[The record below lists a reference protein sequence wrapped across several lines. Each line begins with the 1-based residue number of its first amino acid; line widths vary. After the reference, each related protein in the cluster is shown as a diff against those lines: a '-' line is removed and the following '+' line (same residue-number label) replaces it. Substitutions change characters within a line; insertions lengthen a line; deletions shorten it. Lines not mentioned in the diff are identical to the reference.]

1 MESEKMELRLINP
14 NESGFLQHIEWN
26 SEEIRKQVQMMMSAY
41 TDVVYTEDTMK
52 AAKDD
57 RATLNKFKKVI
68 EDRRKEVKKKCME
81 PYEQFEKEVKEITA
95 LIDKPI
101 GMIDSQIKEYEE
113 KQKAEKKSQIQAAYD
128 ESIGDFGNDL
138 PFERVFDTRYL
149 NATFSLSKAM
159 SEVIEKIEKFKT
171 DIATIDSLDS
181 KHKLNVR
188 DVYVRTLDL
197 SQAMAEDRRLR
208 ELEERLKADR
218 KAKEEAERKRQEAEA
233 AKRQEA
239 EAAKRE
245 EAERQRAEAER
256 VAAEQKAAKAQPE
269 SEPEQM
275 TQPVS
280 EMGRAIASIEHQAF
294 VQAVQAETEE
304 KQEAPAQVPEK
315 QSEPEAEVKRYK
327 ATFWCKGT
335 LEQIKA
341 LGDYMRANNI
351 EFGKVA
357 K

>member
-14 NESGFLQHIEWN
+14 NESGFLQRIEWN

-113 KQKAEKKSQIQAAYD
+113 KLKAEKKAQIQAAYD
-128 ESIGDFGNDL
+128 ESIGDFGSDL
-138 PFERVFDTRYL
+138 PFERVFDTKYL

-159 SEVIEKIEKFKT
+159 SDVIEKIEKFKT

-197 SQAMAEDRRLR
+197 SQAMAEDGRLR
-208 ELEERLKADR
+208 ELEERLEADR
-218 KAKEEAERKRQEAEA
+218 RAKEEAERKRQEAEA
-233 AKRQEA
+233 AKR
-239 EAAKRE
+239 E
-245 EAERQRAEAER
+245 EAERRRAEAER
-256 VAAEQKAAKAQPE
+256 IAAEQKAAPEAQP
-269 SEPEQM
+269 EPEQM

-280 EMGRAIASIEHQAF
+280 GIGKAIAGIEHQAF
-294 VQAVQAETEE
+294 TQATQEVQP
-304 KQEAPAQVPEK
+304 EAPAPVPEK
-315 QSEPEAEVKRYK
+315 EPEPEVEVKRYK

>member
-1 MESEKMELRLINP
+1 MKSEKMELRLINP

-26 SEEIRKQVQMMMSAY
+26 SEEIRKQVQMMMFAY

-52 AAKDD
+52 VAKDD

-128 ESIGDFGNDL
+128 ESIGEFGNDL

-208 ELEERLKADR
+208 ELEERLEADR
-218 KAKEEAERKRQEAEA
+218 KAKEEAERKA
-233 AKRQEA
+233 A
-239 EAAKRE
+239 
-245 EAERQRAEAER
+245 
-256 VAAEQKAAKAQPE
+256 AQSE

-280 EMGRAIASIEHQAF
+280 EMGRAIAGIGLQVFA
-294 VQAVQAETEE
+294 QAVKAAPEE

>member
-101 GMIDSQIKEYEE
+101 VMIDSQIKEYEE
-113 KQKAEKKSQIQAAYD
+113 KQKAEKKAQIQAAYD

-208 ELEERLKADR
+208 ELEERLEADR
-218 KAKEEAERKRQEAEA
+218 RAKEEAER
-233 AKRQEA
+233 KRQEA

-256 VAAEQKAAKAQPE
+256 IAAEQKKQWQ
-269 SEPEQM
+269 EPVLEEQ
-275 TQPVS
+275 TQLVS
-280 EMGRAIASIEHQAF
+280 EIGKTISGIEHQAF
-294 VQAVQAETEE
+294 AQAVQNEQPAQPVTPAPEKEPETE
-304 KQEAPAQVPEK
+304 V
-315 QSEPEAEVKRYK
+315 EVKRYK
-327 ATFWCKGT
+327 ATLWCKGT

>member
-1 MESEKMELRLINP
+1 MEAEKMELRLINP
-14 NESGFLQHIEWN
+14 NENGFLQHIEWN
-26 SEEIRKQVQMMMSAY
+26 AEEIRKQVSVMMSAY
-41 TDVVYTEDTMK
+41 IDVVYTEDTMK
-52 AAKDD
+52 SAKDD

-101 GMIDSQIKEYEE
+101 SMIDSQIKDYEE
-113 KQKAEKKSQIQAAYD
+113 NQKAEKKVQIKAVYD
-128 ESIGDFGNDL
+128 ESIGDFGADL

-171 DIATIDSLDS
+171 DLVTINNLNS

-197 SQAMAEDRRLR
+197 SQAMTEDRRLR
-208 ELEERLKADR
+208 ELEERLEADR
-218 KAKEEAERKRQEAEA
+218 RTKEEAERKRQEAEA
-233 AKRQEA
+233 V
-239 EAAKRE
+239 KRE
-245 EAERQRAEAER
+245 EAERQRVEAAKREAER
-256 VAAEQKAAKAQPE
+256 KAQQEQETEAEQPIQL
-269 SEPEQM
+269 
-275 TQPVS
+275 VS
-280 EMGRAIASIEHQAF
+280 EMGKAIFSIEHQAF
-294 VQAVQAETEE
+294 TQATQSQEVETPTLVKEL
-304 KQEAPAQVPEK
+304 
-315 QSEPEAEVKRYK
+315 EPEAEVKRYK

-341 LGDYMRANNI
+341 LGDYMRTNNI
-351 EFGKVA
+351 EFGKMA

>member
-113 KQKAEKKSQIQAAYD
+113 RQKAEKKSQIQAAYD

-208 ELEERLKADR
+208 ELEERLEADR
-218 KAKEEAERKRQEAEA
+218 
-233 AKRQEA
+233 KRQEA

-256 VAAEQKAAKAQPE
+256 IAAEQKAAAKAQPE

-294 VQAVQAETEE
+294 SQAVQATPEE
-304 KQEAPAQVPEK
+304 KQEAPAPVPKK
-315 QSEPEAEVKRYK
+315 QSEPEVEVKRYK

>member
-128 ESIGDFGNDL
+128 ESIGEFANDL

-208 ELEERLKADR
+208 ELEERLEADR
-218 KAKEEAERKRQEAEA
+218 KAKEEAERI
-233 AKRQEA
+233 
-239 EAAKRE
+239 
-245 EAERQRAEAER
+245 
-256 VAAEQKAAKAQPE
+256 AAEQKAAAKAQPE

-294 VQAVQAETEE
+294 SQAVQAAPEE

>member
-1 MESEKMELRLINP
+1 MGTEKMELKLINP
-14 NESGFLQHIEWN
+14 DESGFLQHIEWN
-26 SEEIRKQVQMMMSAY
+26 SEEIRKQVEMMMSAY

-52 AAKDD
+52 SAKDD

-101 GMIDSQIKEYEE
+101 SMIDSQIKDYEE
-113 KQKAEKKSQIQAAYD
+113 KQKAEKKAQIKAAYD
-128 ESIGDFGNDL
+128 ESIGDFEADL

-171 DIATIDSLDS
+171 DLATIDSLDS

-197 SQAMAEDRRLR
+197 SQAMSEDRRLR
-208 ELEERLKADR
+208 ELEERLEADR
-218 KAKEEAERKRQEAEA
+218 RAKEEAERKRQEAEA
-233 AKRQEA
+233 AKN
-239 EAAKRE
+239 E
-245 EAERQRAEAER
+245 EAERQRAEAAKREAER
-256 VAAEQKAAKAQPE
+256 KVQQEQEAKQEQP
-269 SEPEQM
+269 
-275 TQPVS
+275 S
-280 EMGRAIASIEHQAF
+280 EMGKAIASIEHQAF
-294 VQAVQAETEE
+294 AQAVQT
-304 KQEAPAQVPEK
+304 QEAEAPVPAK
-315 QSEPEAEVKRYK
+315 EPEPEVKRYK
-327 ATFWCKGT
+327 ATFWCKGS

>member
-26 SEEIRKQVQMMMSAY
+26 GEEIRKQVQMMMSAY

-81 PYEQFEKEVKEITA
+81 PYEQFEKEVKEITV

-208 ELEERLKADR
+208 ELEERLEADR
-218 KAKEEAERKRQEAEA
+218 RAKEEAERKRQEAEA
-233 AKRQEA
+233 AR
-239 EAAKRE
+239 RE

-256 VAAEQKAAKAQPE
+256 IAAEQKEQKQTLASATEE
-269 SEPEQM
+269 SSEAEQ

-280 EMGRAIASIEHQAF
+280 EMGKAIASIEHQAF
-294 VQAVQAETEE
+294 TQAVQNE
-304 KQEAPAQVPEK
+304 QPAQPVTPAAPEK
-315 QSEPEAEVKRYK
+315 EPEPAVDVKRYK

>member
-1 MESEKMELRLINP
+1 MEAEKMELRLINP

-26 SEEIRKQVQMMMSAY
+26 SEEIRKQVEMMMTAY

-52 AAKDD
+52 SAKDD

-101 GMIDSQIKEYEE
+101 GMIDSQIKEFEE
-113 KQKAEKKSQIQAAYD
+113 RQKAEKKVQIRAAYD
-128 ESIGDFGNDL
+128 EAIGDLGKDL
-138 PFERVFDTRYL
+138 PFERVFDSRYL

-159 SEVIEKIEKFKT
+159 AEVLEKIEKVKT
-171 DIATIDSLDS
+171 DLATIDGLDS

-188 DVYVRTLDL
+188 DVYMRTLDL

-208 ELEERLKADR
+208 ELEERLEADR

-233 AKRQEA
+233 AKH
-239 EAAKRE
+239 E
-245 EAERQRAEAER
+245 EAERQRVEAER
-256 VAAEQKAAKAQPE
+256 IAAEQKKA
-269 SEPEQM
+269 EPEPVQP

-280 EMGRAIASIEHQAF
+280 GMGKAISGIEHQAF
-294 VQAVQAETEE
+294 AQAT
-304 KQEAPAQVPEK
+304 QEAKPEATAPAPEK
-315 QSEPEAEVKRYK
+315 EPEPVAEVKRYK

>member
-101 GMIDSQIKEYEE
+101 VMIDSQIKEYEE
-113 KQKAEKKSQIQAAYD
+113 KQKAEKKAQIQAAYD

-208 ELEERLKADR
+208 ELEERLEADR
-218 KAKEEAERKRQEAEA
+218 RAKEEAER
-233 AKRQEA
+233 KRQEA

-256 VAAEQKAAKAQPE
+256 IALEKKQQSQTPAPTTEENSEVEQ
-269 SEPEQM
+269 S
-275 TQPVS
+275 QPVS
-280 EMGRAIASIEHQAF
+280 EMGRAIAGIEHQAF
-294 VQAVQAETEE
+294 AQAVHNEQ
-304 KQEAPAQVPEK
+304 PAQPVTPAPEK
-315 QSEPEAEVKRYK
+315 EPEPEVEVKRYK

>member
-1 MESEKMELRLINP
+1 MKSEKMELRLINP

-26 SEEIRKQVQMMMSAY
+26 SEEIRKQVQMMMFAY

-52 AAKDD
+52 VAKDD

-128 ESIGDFGNDL
+128 ESIGEFGNDL

-159 SEVIEKIEKFKT
+159 SDVIEKIEKFKT

-208 ELEERLKADR
+208 ELEERLEADR
-218 KAKEEAERKRQEAEA
+218 KAKEEAERKA
-233 AKRQEA
+233 A
-239 EAAKRE
+239 
-245 EAERQRAEAER
+245 
-256 VAAEQKAAKAQPE
+256 AQSE

-280 EMGRAIASIEHQAF
+280 EMGRAIAGIGLQVFA
-294 VQAVQAETEE
+294 QAVKAAPEE

>member
-14 NESGFLQHIEWN
+14 NESEFLQHIEWN

-113 KQKAEKKSQIQAAYD
+113 KQKTEKKSQIQAAYD

-138 PFERVFDTRYL
+138 PFERIFDTRYL

-208 ELEERLKADR
+208 ELEERLEADR
-218 KAKEEAERKRQEAEA
+218 KAKEEAER
-233 AKRQEA
+233 KRQEA

-256 VAAEQKAAKAQPE
+256 IAAEQKAAKAQPE

-294 VQAVQAETEE
+294 AQAVQAATEE

>member
-1 MESEKMELRLINP
+1 M
-14 NESGFLQHIEWN
+14 
-26 SEEIRKQVQMMMSAY
+26 
-41 TDVVYTEDTMK
+41 
-52 AAKDD
+52 
-57 RATLNKFKKVI
+57 
-68 EDRRKEVKKKCME
+68 
-81 PYEQFEKEVKEITA
+81 
-95 LIDKPI
+95 
-101 GMIDSQIKEYEE
+101 
-113 KQKAEKKSQIQAAYD
+113 
-128 ESIGDFGNDL
+128 NDL

-208 ELEERLKADR
+208 ELEERLEADR

-233 AKRQEA
+233 AR
-239 EAAKRE
+239 RE

-256 VAAEQKAAKAQPE
+256 IAAEQKAAAKAQPE

-294 VQAVQAETEE
+294 SQAVQAAPEE
-304 KQEAPAQVPEK
+304 LSLIHI
-315 QSEPEAEVKRYK
+315 SEPTRPY
-327 ATFWCKGT
+327 
-335 LEQIKA
+335 
-341 LGDYMRANNI
+341 
-351 EFGKVA
+351 
-357 K
+357 

>member
-14 NESGFLQHIEWN
+14 NESGFLRHIEWN
-26 SEEIRKQVQMMMSAY
+26 NEEIRQKVQMMMSAY
-41 TDVVYTEDTMK
+41 TDVVYTDDTMK

-68 EDRRKEVKKKCME
+68 EDRRKEVKKMCME
-81 PYEQFEKEVKEITA
+81 PYEQFEKEVKEIVA

-113 KQKAEKKSQIQAAYD
+113 KQKAEKKAQIQAAYD
-128 ESIGDFGNDL
+128 ESIGDFKADL

-159 SEVIEKIEKFKT
+159 SEIIEKIEKFKT

-208 ELEERLKADR
+208 ELEERLEADR
-218 KAKEEAERKRQEAEA
+218 RAKEEAER
-233 AKRQEA
+233 KRQEA

-256 VAAEQKAAKAQPE
+256 IAAEQKAAAKAQPE

-294 VQAVQAETEE
+294 SQAVQAAPEA

>member
-68 EDRRKEVKKKCME
+68 EDRRKDARYGAGLHRGDRRKEVKKKCME

-149 NATFSLSKAM
+149 NATFSLCQR
-159 SEVIEKIEKFKT
+159 
-171 DIATIDSLDS
+171 SLRKS
-181 KHKLNVR
+181 R
-188 DVYVRTLDL
+188 SSRRTL
-197 SQAMAEDRRLR
+197 Q
-208 ELEERLKADR
+208 
-218 KAKEEAERKRQEAEA
+218 
-233 AKRQEA
+233 
-239 EAAKRE
+239 
-245 EAERQRAEAER
+245 
-256 VAAEQKAAKAQPE
+256 
-269 SEPEQM
+269 
-275 TQPVS
+275 
-280 EMGRAIASIEHQAF
+280 
-294 VQAVQAETEE
+294 
-304 KQEAPAQVPEK
+304 
-315 QSEPEAEVKRYK
+315 QSTA
-327 ATFWCKGT
+327 
-335 LEQIKA
+335 
-341 LGDYMRANNI
+341 
-351 EFGKVA
+351 
-357 K
+357 

>member
-1 MESEKMELRLINP
+1 
-14 NESGFLQHIEWN
+14 
-26 SEEIRKQVQMMMSAY
+26 
-41 TDVVYTEDTMK
+41 
-52 AAKDD
+52 
-57 RATLNKFKKVI
+57 
-68 EDRRKEVKKKCME
+68 ME

-128 ESIGDFGNDL
+128 ESIGDFGKDL

-208 ELEERLKADR
+208 ELEERLEADR
-218 KAKEEAERKRQEAEA
+218 KAKEEAER
-233 AKRQEA
+233 KRQEA

-256 VAAEQKAAKAQPE
+256 IAAEQKAAKAQPE

-294 VQAVQAETEE
+294 SQAVQAAPEE

>member
-1 MESEKMELRLINP
+1 MGTEKMELKLINP

-26 SEEIRKQVQMMMSAY
+26 SEEIRKQVEMMMSAY

-52 AAKDD
+52 SAKDD

-101 GMIDSQIKEYEE
+101 SMIDSQIKDYEE
-113 KQKAEKKSQIQAAYD
+113 KQKAEKKAQIKAAYD
-128 ESIGDFGNDL
+128 ESIGDFEADL

-171 DIATIDSLDS
+171 DLATIDSLDS

-208 ELEERLKADR
+208 ELEERLEADR
-218 KAKEEAERKRQEAEA
+218 RAKEEAER
-233 AKRQEA
+233 KRQEA

-245 EAERQRAEAER
+245 EAERQRAEAAKREAER
-256 VAAEQKAAKAQPE
+256 KAQQ
-269 SEPEQM
+269 EQEAKQEQS

-280 EMGRAIASIEHQAF
+280 EMGKAIASIEHQAF
-294 VQAVQAETEE
+294 TQAVQTQEA
-304 KQEAPAQVPEK
+304 EAPAPVKEP
-315 QSEPEAEVKRYK
+315 EPEAKRYK
-327 ATFWCKGT
+327 ATFWCKGS

>member
-14 NESGFLQHIEWN
+14 NEGGFLQHIEWN
-26 SEEIRKQVQMMMSAY
+26 SEEIRSRVQMITSEY

-52 AAKDD
+52 AAKED
-57 RATLNKFKKVI
+57 RAMLNKFKKVI
-68 EDRRKEVKKKCME
+68 EDRRKEVRKKCME
-81 PYEQFEKEVKEITA
+81 PYEQFEKEVKGITA

-101 GMIDSQIKEYEE
+101 GMIDSQIKEYEA

-128 ESIGDFGNDL
+128 ESIGEFGNDL

-188 DVYVRTLDL
+188 DVYVKTLDL

-208 ELEERLKADR
+208 ELEERLEADR
-218 KAKEEAERKRQEAEA
+218 KAKEEAERKRQEAEV
-233 AKRQEA
+233 
-239 EAAKRE
+239 AKRE
-245 EAERQRAEAER
+245 EAERNRAEAER
-256 VAAEQKAAKAQPE
+256 IAAEQKEAAQTQPE
-269 SEPEQM
+269 EEQPAH
-275 TQPVS
+275 PVS
-280 EMGRAIASIEHQAF
+280 EIGRAIAGIEHQAF
-294 VQAVQAETEE
+294 AQAVQA
-304 KQEAPAQVPEK
+304 VPEEHSETSAPISEK
-315 QSEPEAEVKRYK
+315 EPEPEAEVKRYK

>member
-128 ESIGDFGNDL
+128 ESIGDFGKDL
-138 PFERVFDTRYL
+138 PFETEMNEIIFEIVKLVVMVAALVIARYL
-149 NATFSLSKAM
+149 VPFVKNKIGASKL
-159 SEVIEKIEKFKT
+159 EL
-171 DIATIDSLDS
+171 IAQWA
-181 KHKLNVR
+181 KYAV
-188 DVYVRTLDL
+188 
-197 SQAMAEDRRLR
+197 
-208 ELEERLKADR
+208 LKAQQVLWSESGEDR
-218 KAKEEAERKRQEAEA
+218 KAYVTEFLKKLLIEKNISISDEQLDILIEA
-233 AKRQEA
+233 AVKQMKIAENSGITIEA
-239 EAAKRE
+239 
-245 EAERQRAEAER
+245 
-256 VAAEQKAAKAQPE
+256 
-269 SEPEQM
+269 
-275 TQPVS
+275 TD
-280 EMGRAIASIEHQAF
+280 
-294 VQAVQAETEE
+294 AV
-304 KQEAPAQVPEK
+304 PADD
-315 QSEPEAEVKRYK
+315 
-327 ATFWCKGT
+327 KGT
-335 LEQIKA
+335 AE
-341 LGDYMRANNI
+341 
-351 EFGKVA
+351 
-357 K
+357 

>member
-1 MESEKMELRLINP
+1 
-14 NESGFLQHIEWN
+14 
-26 SEEIRKQVQMMMSAY
+26 
-41 TDVVYTEDTMK
+41 
-52 AAKDD
+52 
-57 RATLNKFKKVI
+57 
-68 EDRRKEVKKKCME
+68 
-81 PYEQFEKEVKEITA
+81 
-95 LIDKPI
+95 
-101 GMIDSQIKEYEE
+101 
-113 KQKAEKKSQIQAAYD
+113 
-128 ESIGDFGNDL
+128 
-138 PFERVFDTRYL
+138 
-149 NATFSLSKAM
+149 M

-208 ELEERLKADR
+208 ELEERLEADR

-233 AKRQEA
+233 AKR
-239 EAAKRE
+239 E
-245 EAERQRAEAER
+245 EAERQRVEAER
-256 VAAEQKAAKAQPE
+256 IAAEQKAAAQSE

-280 EMGRAIASIEHQAF
+280 EMGRAIAGIEQQVFA
-294 VQAVQAETEE
+294 QAVKAAPEE

>member
-128 ESIGDFGNDL
+128 ESIGEFVNDL

-208 ELEERLKADR
+208 ELEERLEADR
-218 KAKEEAERKRQEAEA
+218 KAKEEAE
-233 AKRQEA
+233 
-239 EAAKRE
+239 
-245 EAERQRAEAER
+245 
-256 VAAEQKAAKAQPE
+256 QKAAAKAQPE

-294 VQAVQAETEE
+294 SQAVQAAPEE

>member
-128 ESIGDFGNDL
+128 ESIGEFANDL

-208 ELEERLKADR
+208 ELEERLEADR
-218 KAKEEAERKRQEAEA
+218 KAKEEAERI
-233 AKRQEA
+233 
-239 EAAKRE
+239 
-245 EAERQRAEAER
+245 
-256 VAAEQKAAKAQPE
+256 AAEQKAAAKAQPE

-294 VQAVQAETEE
+294 SQAVQAAPEE

-327 ATFWCKGT
+327 ATLWCKGT

>member
-26 SEEIRKQVQMMMSAY
+26 SEEISKQVQMMMSAY

-52 AAKDD
+52 VAKDD

-128 ESIGDFGNDL
+128 ESIGEFGNDL

-208 ELEERLKADR
+208 ELEERLEADR

-233 AKRQEA
+233 AKR
-239 EAAKRE
+239 E
-245 EAERQRAEAER
+245 EAERQRVEAER
-256 VAAEQKAAKAQPE
+256 IAAEQKAAAQSE

-280 EMGRAIASIEHQAF
+280 EMGRAIAGIKLQVFA
-294 VQAVQAETEE
+294 QAVKAAPEE

>member
-128 ESIGDFGNDL
+128 ESIGEFGNDL

-208 ELEERLKADR
+208 ELEERLEADR
-218 KAKEEAERKRQEAEA
+218 RAKEEAERKRQEAEA
-233 AKRQEA
+233 AKR
-239 EAAKRE
+239 E
-245 EAERQRAEAER
+245 EAERKRAEAER
-256 VAAEQKAAKAQPE
+256 IAAAKKQQSQTPAPTTE
-269 SEPEQM
+269 ENSEVEQS
-275 TQPVS
+275 QPVS
-280 EMGRAIASIEHQAF
+280 EMGRAIAGIEHQAF
-294 VQAVQAETEE
+294 TQAVQAAPEA
-304 KQEAPAQVPEK
+304 KQETPAPVPEK
-315 QSEPEAEVKRYK
+315 QSEPEVEVKRYK

>member
-1 MESEKMELRLINP
+1 MEAEKMELRLINP

-81 PYEQFEKEVKEITA
+81 PYEQFEKEIKEITA
-95 LIDKPI
+95 LIDEPI
-101 GMIDSQIKEYEE
+101 KMIDSQIKSYEDS
-113 KQKAEKKSQIQAAYD
+113 QKEQKKEQIRAAYD
-128 ESIGDFGNDL
+128 EAIGELEKDL
-138 PFERVFDTRYL
+138 PFERVFDVRYL
-149 NATFSLSKAM
+149 NATFTLSKAIG
-159 SEVIEKIEKFKT
+159 EIQDKINKFKT

-208 ELEERLKADR
+208 ELEERLEADR
-218 KAKEEAERKRQEAEA
+218 RAKEEAERKRL
-233 AKRQEA
+233 EA

-245 EAERQRAEAER
+245 EAEKKRAEAER
-256 VAAEQKAAKAQPE
+256 IAAEQKAAIKE
-269 SEPEQM
+269 EQT

-280 EMGRAIASIEHQAF
+280 EMGKAISSIEHQAF
-294 VQAVQAETEE
+294 AQAVQEE
-304 KQEAPAQVPEK
+304 KQAVAAPVPEK
-315 QSEPEAEVKRYK
+315 EAEPEAEVKRYK

-341 LGDYMRANNI
+341 LGDYMRANDI

>member
-101 GMIDSQIKEYEE
+101 VMIDSQIKEYEE
-113 KQKAEKKSQIQAAYD
+113 KQKAEKKAQIQAAYD

-208 ELEERLKADR
+208 ELEERLEADR
-218 KAKEEAERKRQEAEA
+218 RAKEEAER
-233 AKRQEA
+233 KRQEA

-256 VAAEQKAAKAQPE
+256 IAAEQKKQCQE
-269 SEPEQM
+269 LVLEEQ

-280 EMGRAIASIEHQAF
+280 EIGKTISGIEHQAF
-294 VQAVQAETEE
+294 AQPVQNEQPAQPVTPAPEKEPETE
-304 KQEAPAQVPEK
+304 V
-315 QSEPEAEVKRYK
+315 EVKRYK

>member
-208 ELEERLKADR
+208 ELEERLEADR
-218 KAKEEAERKRQEAEA
+218 KAKEEAER
-233 AKRQEA
+233 KRQEA

-256 VAAEQKAAKAQPE
+256 IAAEQKAAKA
-269 SEPEQM
+269 
-275 TQPVS
+275 QPVS

-294 VQAVQAETEE
+294 AQAVQAATEK